1 MTTAVNQAQVYCEL
15 GNNITKKVKAEIKSA
30 ANCIRNAQ
38 DTRIPEEER
47 IEELTNAIFM
57 YGAVFA
63 IEVIKQEVN
72 AMTEAGQIRNGNLSK
87 KIKGRL
93 CQSIMI
99 ATMINKNAI
108 TPEAVM
114 DNLTETLIALKEY
127 VDANVANLHNCM
139 ELKQEV
145 QELFKKIQAYK
156 NKDLMN

>member
-15 GNNITKKVKAEIKSA
+15 GSNITKKVKAEIKSA

-38 DTRIPEEER
+38 DSRIPKEER

-57 YGAVFA
+57 YGAMFA
-63 IEVIKQEVN
+63 TEVIKQEINV
-72 AMTEAGQIRNGNLSK
+72 MTEAGQIRNVNLSK

-93 CQSIMI
+93 CQSIML

-114 DNLTETLIALKEY
+114 DNLTETLITLKEY
-127 VDANVANLHNCM
+127 VDANIANLQACM

-145 QELFKKIQAYK
+145 QELFKKIQACK